1 MKAATFQGPLKVV
14 VQDVPDPKI
23 QEPNDVILKVTTA
36 GICGS
41 DVHAYDG
48 RMNIPATGW
57 SMGHEYIGEVVETGS
72 GITNFKPGDRA
83 VGSFVASC
91 GECYF
96 CTTGWPSQCVKQQ
109 FFGFIMLGGAQAE
122 YLRVPNAHYTLEKV
136 PDGLSD
142 EKAIF
147 TGDIFSTGYFCADRG
162 EIKPGDVVA
171 VVGSGPVGLFAQM
184 SALMFEPKVVLAI
197 DQMPER
203 LEMSKRIGAVPV
215 DMSQVDPVAV
225 VKEHSEGRGADV
237 VLEAVGIAP
246 SLESCFRYV
255 RAAGT
260 ISAVGM
266 YTEPVFS
273 FPMFQSFL
281 RDISFKIGVCPVKR
295 YMGTLLG
302 EIAKGKVDPSMI
314 ITHTMPLDDAAHGY
328 DIFHH
333 RKENCIKV
341 VLKPHG

>member
-1 MKAATFQGPLKVV
+1 MKAVTFQGPFKLEVK
-14 VQDVPDPKI
+14 DVPDPAI
-23 QEPNDVILKVTTA
+23 QDPKDVILKVTTA

-48 RMNIPATGW
+48 RMTLPPTGW
-57 SMGHEYIGEVVETGS
+57 SMGHEYIGEVVETG
-72 GITNFKPGDRA
+72 GDVTNFKLGDRA
-83 VGSFVASC
+83 VGSFVSSC
-91 GECYF
+91 GECYY
-96 CTTGWPSQCVKQQ
+96 CTTGWPSQCAKQA
-109 FFGFIMLGGAQAE
+109 FFGFILLGGAQAE
-122 YLRVPNAHYTLEKV
+122 YLRVPNGHYTLEKV

-142 EKAIF
+142 EKAVF
-147 TGDIFSTGYFCADRG
+147 AGDILSTGYFCADRG

-197 DQMPER
+197 DSMPER

-215 DMSQVDPVAV
+215 DMSQVDPIAV

-237 VLEAVGIAP
+237 VLEAVGIEP
-246 SLESCFRYV
+246 SLKSCFTYV
-255 RAAGT
+255 RPAGT

-266 YTEPVFS
+266 YTEPEFS

-295 YMGTLLG
+295 YMGKLLG
-302 EIAKGKVDPSMI
+302 MVSEGKMDPSMI
-314 ITHTMPLDDAAHGY
+314 ITHTMPLDDAPRGY

>member
-72 GITNFKPGDRA
+72 GITNFKAGDRA

-96 CTTGWPSQCVKQQ
+96 CKTGWPSQCVKQQ
-109 FFGFIMLGGAQAE
+109 FFGFIILGGAQAE

-162 EIKPGDVVA
+162 EIKPGDIVA

-184 SALMFEPKVVLAI
+184 SA
-197 DQMPER
+197 R

-215 DMSQVDPVAV
+215 DMSQVDAVAV

-266 YTEPVFS
+266 YTEPEFS

-295 YMGTLLG
+295 YMGDLLVRIAEG
-302 EIAKGKVDPSMI
+302 EVDPSMI
-314 ITHTMPLDDAAHGY
+314 ITHTMPLDDAPRGY